1 MECLVLIKISSAS
14 SDYRHSVEYAS
25 YSCPIHGAE
34 GGQDMAGFAES
45 GRGREAAVAG
55 QEYRDLP
62 LVAREILD
70 VLQDDLAD
78 PELYRRYVGQYLAIW
93 PSRYGRL
100 MSALQTENK
109 EALMDAV
116 LSIKTSAGMLGAL
129 RLAQLASDLE
139 DELRRQRMDEVRAL
153 AAEVERCGE
162 LTTEQLRHELPD
174 RP

>member
-1 MECLVLIKISSAS
+1 
-14 SDYRHSVEYAS
+14 
-25 YSCPIHGAE
+25 
-34 GGQDMAGFAES
+34 MAAFVES
-45 GRGREAAVAG
+45 GSGREAAVAG

-70 VLQDDLAD
+70 DLRDELAD
-78 PELYRRYVGQYLAIW
+78 PVLYRRYVGQYLAIW

-100 MSALQTENK
+100 ISALQAENND
-109 EALMDAV
+109 ALMDAV

-129 RLAQLASDLE
+129 RLAKLVNDLE
-139 DELRRQRMDEVRAL
+139 EDVRHQRMDNVRAL

-162 LTTEQLRHELPD
+162 LTTEQLRHELSD